1 MGKTS
6 AVQEKR
12 ADGRVHARLTAD
24 ASSRPVSRP
33 DRTAERTGC
42 QTDQGTAGEGSGQTV
57 AFPVGM
63 RYNSRCLRVP
73 DLPGA
78 AEVPVRVLND
88 HDWDEDEAWLEG
100 RRRQREGEDR
110 TPSEEQVG
118 PLAEDELPGS
128 IYYVPHAV
136 WNFPTRQPKDR
147 PGVCVACDVPA
158 RWAWLCRGIDAASP
172 VLRTHDAVLV
182 PPSA

>member
-1 MGKTS
+1 
-6 AVQEKR
+6 
-12 ADGRVHARLTAD
+12 
-24 ASSRPVSRP
+24 
-33 DRTAERTGC
+33 
-42 QTDQGTAGEGSGQTV
+42 
-57 AFPVGM
+57 
-63 RYNSRCLRVP
+63 
-73 DLPGA
+73 
-78 AEVPVRVLND
+78 VRVLND

-182 PPSA
+182 PPSAPNGLEKLTAFLVEPSGVRLHRLLTLHDSPRRIGRLEDEYLLSLRQRFLDVIQANRRGVP